1 LECGDLSPLCFR
13 CDLSQRLFFE
23 TAASS
28 RREEKAV
35 TGHRTPKRSQVT
47 RMDLKGKVAIV
58 TGGSKG
64 IGRGIAEAL
73 IRAGLNVLI
82 SARNQDEIDRA
93 VAELNKPGGGK
104 AVGCV
109 CDVRDHASVKSL
121 FEQATSALGGV
132 DVLINNAGIGKFATV
147 AEMPPEEFRAI
158 LETNLFGVYYCCHE
172 AIPLLKQRG
181 GGYIINISSL
191 AGANP
196 HPRMAAYNASKFGLN
211 GFSEA
216 LMQEVR
222 HDNIKVSY
230 IMPGSVNTEFGGD
243 TPSAENSW
251 QLQPDDIARVVIDLL
266 QHDER
271 SLPSRVE
278 IRPSKPPRK

>member
-1 LECGDLSPLCFR
+1 MNL
-13 CDLSQRLFFE
+13 
-23 TAASS
+23 
-28 RREEKAV
+28 
-35 TGHRTPKRSQVT
+35 HN
-47 RMDLKGKVAIV
+47 KVSIV
-58 TGGSKG
+58 TGGTKG
-64 IGRGIAEAL
+64 IGRAIAEAL
-73 IRAGLNVLI
+73 LREGVAVCI
-82 SARNQDEIDRA
+82 SARDKREID
-93 VAELNKPGGGK
+93 ELVKSLSSFGQIIGVK
-104 AVGCV
+104 S
-109 CDVRDHASVKSL
+109 DVRDYEQVKVL
-121 FEQATSALGGV
+121 MDRTVKELGGL
-132 DVLINNAGIGKFATV
+132 DILINNAGIGIGRPTV
-147 AEMPPEEFRAI
+147 EETTVDDFRAV

-172 AIPLLKQRG
+172 AIPRMRQRG

-243 TPSAENSW
+243 SPSDEKSW
-251 QLQPDDIARVVIDLL
+251 QLTPADVARVVIDLL
-266 QHDER
+266 HHDDR

-278 IRPSKPPRK
+278 IRPSKPPTK